1 MNNFYALNPAEF
13 FVAEEIQKRR
23 PELQVFFPLKDVG
36 ADLLLVDPKRDR
48 PIYIQVKESR
58 FYPKQGCSWHQLKA
72 GKEKEADVFVFVT
85 YIPSARG
92 ARMAFEKDY
101 MIIPRERLAQLCAQ
115 KARMRDRY
123 SFYFAPENGKVFEV
137 RDQRI
142 DVSEFH
148 EAWHLI

>member
-13 FVAEEIQKRR
+13 FVAEELQKRR

-36 ADLLLVDPKRDR
+36 ADLLLVDPKQDR

-58 FYPKQGCSWHQLKA
+58 FYSKFGTSWHQLKA

-85 YIPSARG
+85 YVPSARG
-92 ARMAFEKDY
+92 ARMAFVKDY
-101 MIIPRERLAQLCAQ
+101 MVIPKERLIQLCAE
-115 KARMRDRY
+115 KKRMRGRY
-123 SFYFAPENGKVFEV
+123 SFYFAPEGEKVFEIRDV
-137 RDQRI
+137 RV

-148 EAWHLI
+148 NAWNLI

>member
-1 MNNFYALNPAEF
+1 MNNFYSLNPAEF

-36 ADLLLVDPKRDR
+36 ADLLLVDPKRER

-58 FYPKQGCSWHQLKA
+58 FYSKFGTSWHQLKA
-72 GKEKEADVFVFVT
+72 GKENEADVFVFVT
-85 YIPSARG
+85 YLPSARR
-92 ARMAFEKDY
+92 AKMTFVKDY
-101 MIIPRERLAQLCAQ
+101 MVIPKNRLIQLCA
-115 KARMRDRY
+115 KKKRMRDRF

-137 RDQRI
+137 RDERI

-148 EAWHLI
+148 DAWNLI